1 MANVKRLKKDID
13 CLIFEVI
20 SDCFTFGS
28 LHPDEK
34 EDEVT
39 GIISEAVSL
48 RNDLIHRV
56 NNPVKEDPKAVRV
69 HFLTVKKDLYLGVD
83 DLCKRLSA
91 LAAKS

>member
-28 LHPDEK
+28 VHPDQN
-34 EDEVT
+34 EDDVT

-56 NNPVKEDPKAVRV
+56 NNPVREDPKAVRA
-69 HFLTVKKDLYLGVD
+69 HFQNVKKDLYLGID

-91 LAAKS
+91 LASKT